1 MSDEEIEVAVNEV
14 FTITMDSN
22 PTTGYRWE
30 VNYDDNFLELIFRKF
45 NQLSDS
51 IGSGGF
57 EKFEFKG
64 LTLCETNVK
73 MIYKREWEEKS
84 LKTISF
90 RVKVK

>member
-14 FTITMDSN
+14 FTITLDSN

-45 NQLSDS
+45 YQLSDS
-51 IGSGGF
+51 IGSGGH

-64 LTLCETNVK
+64 LTLCKTNVEMK
-73 MIYKREWEEKS
+73 YKREWEEKS

-90 RVKVK
+90 RIKVK